1 MIASNLELNYS
12 FDGKCKVT
20 VTLTGKPP
28 QDIQD
33 LRGCEKPLE
42 VSVKKYRKKRSLDS
56 NSYCWLLIGKIADV
70 LKTNKDDLYI
80 EMLKR
85 YGQREAQL
93 ISVVSDAVG
102 ILYKATN
109 GHCTEI
115 GESKL
120 NGKTFKH
127 LAILRGSSD
136 FDTREMSILVD
147 GVVSEAKELGIETMT
162 SVELERMMAMYNA
175 KKNNITN

>member
-1 MIASNLELNYS
+1 MLANNLEINYS
-12 FDGKCKVT
+12 FDGKCKVAI
-20 VTLTGKPP
+20 TLTGKPP
-28 QDIQD
+28 QDLQD
-33 LRGCEKPLE
+33 LRGIVEPLE
-42 VSVKKYRKKRSLDS
+42 VTIKKYRKKRSLDS
-56 NSYCWLLIGKIADV
+56 NSYCWLLIGKIADI

-93 ISVVSDAVG
+93 ISVVADAVG

-136 FDTREMSILVD
+136 FDTREMSILVE

-162 SVELERMMAMYNA
+162 PFELNKMMDMYS
-175 KKNNITN
+175 KKNKI

>member
-1 MIASNLELNYS
+1 MLASNLELSYS

-28 QDIQD
+28 QDLQD
-33 LRGCEKPLE
+33 LRGIVEPLE
-42 VSVKKYRKKRSLDS
+42 VSIKKYRKKRSLDA
-56 NSYCWLLIGKIADV
+56 NSYFWLLVGKIADIM
-70 LKTNKDDLYI
+70 KTNKDDLYI

-93 ISVVSDAVG
+93 ISVVANAVG
-102 ILYKATN
+102 IIYRATN
-109 GHCTEI
+109 NHCTEI

-127 LAILRGSSD
+127 LAILIGSSEY
-136 FDTREMSILVD
+136 DTKDMSTLVD
-147 GVVSEAKELGIETMT
+147 GVVSESKELGIETMT
-162 SVELERMMAMYNA
+162 PVELKRMMDMYSK
-175 KKNNITN
+175 KKNNIAN